1 MKVTPSRRYK
11 LDVRPYQISLKN
23 VRKTISYL
31 KENHKTYYTAYRAI
45 LGLRYRVTARGCVR
59 VYTGYAKHHSPSKTF
74 IEYYFNLSLYHL
86 SRGDGF
92 KAGFMLRR
100 ALHIQEGAP

>member
-1 MKVTPSRRYK
+1 IF
-11 LDVRPYQISLKN
+11 LEN

-31 KENHKTYYTAYRAI
+31 KENYKIYYTAYRAI

-59 VYTGYAKHHSPSKTF
+59 VYADYAKHHSLSKTL

-86 SRGDGF
+86 RRGDGF

-100 ALHIQEGAP
+100 ALHIQERAP